1 MATENCSNKTKC
13 SPKTAARHNCI
24 LKVQYPGDIF
34 GPHTISKC
42 AYSVQAERSETQYTQ
57 GRDRKLTH
65 LLLLAGG
72 ASPMH
77 TMRSNEIPFYQVA
90 KYETKPV
97 YVTFNGTETAHAR
110 IALVR
115 MADQQAKPA

>member
-1 MATENCSNKTKC
+1 MLAQDGSMPQLH
-13 SPKTAARHNCI
+13 SQ
-24 LKVQYPGDIF
+24 VQYLGDIF

-42 AYSVQAERSETQYTQ
+42 AYSVQAERSGTQYTQ
-57 GRDRKLTH
+57 GRDRMLTH

-72 ASPMH
+72 ASPTH
-77 TMRSNEIPFYQVA
+77 TMRSNEIPLDQVA

-97 YVTFNGTETAHAR
+97 YVSYNGTETAHAR